1 MTDDR
6 TEALLREALEYEA
19 NRAVDPGVVQARL
32 NDRMSRSA
40 RRRGPA
46 LIGVAVAVAVV
57 VLTAVVVVPRLLGQ
71 DTPDERLASAT
82 GGSTPV
88 TVLVAGMDDHG
99 YTDSILLT
107 RVRPDG
113 VSLVSLPR
121 NVRTDVPGHGE
132 QQLNSAY
139 RHGREAALA
148 DGKDAE
154 AADRAGA
161 RTLVSTVADLTGT
174 TVDHYALVDTDVI
187 GAVTEAVGGVEV
199 CVHPPLDGPD
209 AERRRK
215 LSGEEALAFLK
226 QRRDLP
232 HGDLDRIVRLQ
243 AFARS
248 LFDSVFR
255 NDGQRLKEVADVI
268 AGHVRTDAELDVLG
282 LAERLADMER
292 PTLSV
297 ATIPLSHEEGTLPD
311 GRFVID
317 VDVEQVRAF
326 TSPFLD
332 GKTPDGDRPDHS
344 LPDGELPCVN

>member
-32 NDRMSRSA
+32 NNRPTESA

-57 VLTAVVVVPRLLGQ
+57 VLTAVVVIPRLLGQ
-71 DTPDERLASAT
+71 DAPDERLAAATDGSA
-82 GGSTPV
+82 PV

-107 RVRPDG
+107 RVHSDG
-113 VSLVSLPR
+113 VSVVSLPR
-121 NVRTDVPGHGE
+121 NIWTNVPGHGE

-139 RHGREAALA
+139 RYGREAALA

-161 RTLVSTVADLTGT
+161 QTLVSTVADLTGT
-174 TVDHYALVDTDVI
+174 TIDHYALVDTDVI
-187 GAVTEAVGGVEV
+187 GAVTKTVGGVEV
-199 CVHPPLDGPD
+199 CVNTPVDDPGT
-209 AERRRK
+209 EQRRK
-215 LSGEEALAFLK
+215 LSGDDAVTFLE

-232 HGDLDRIVRLQ
+232 DGDLDRVVRLQ
-243 AFARS
+243 AFTRS
-248 LFDSVFR
+248 LFDSVTQS
-255 NDGQRLKEVADVI
+255 GEQLKEVADVV
-268 AGHVRTDAELDVLG
+268 AGHVRTDAELDILG
-282 LAERLADMER
+282 LAERLAGMER
-292 PTLSV
+292 PSLSV
-297 ATIPLSHEEGTLPD
+297 ATIPLSDDEAKLPD
-311 GRFVID
+311 GRAVID
-317 VDVEQVRAF
+317 IDTEQVRAF
-326 TSPFLD
+326 TPPFLD
-332 GKTPDGDRPDHS
+332 GETPDGDRPDHS

>member
-1 MTDDR
+1 
-6 TEALLREALEYEA
+6 
-19 NRAVDPGVVQARL
+19 
-32 NDRMSRSA
+32 
-40 RRRGPA
+40 
-46 LIGVAVAVAVV
+46 
-57 VLTAVVVVPRLLGQ
+57 
-71 DTPDERLASAT
+71 
-82 GGSTPV
+82 
-88 TVLVAGMDDHG
+88 LVAGMDDHG

-121 NVRTDVPGHGE
+121 HVRTDVPGHGE

-148 DGKDAE
+148 DGKAAE

-161 RTLVSTVADLTGT
+161 RTLVSTAADPTGT
-174 TVDHYALVDTDVI
+174 AVS

-199 CVHPPLDGPD
+199 CVHPPLDGSD

-317 VDVEQVRAF
+317 VDMEQVRAF

-332 GKTPDGDRPDHS
+332 GKTPDGDR
-344 LPDGELPCVN
+344 